1 MKMWFKLISSS
12 NIKITR
18 KIKSRKYVRSQ
29 FYMNI
34 ITNER
39 MEHIV
44 LYDQGIQTDHQTNDK
59 ILNKL
64 KRDFP

>member
-1 MKMWFKLISSS
+1 
-12 NIKITR
+12 
-18 KIKSRKYVRSQ
+18 
-29 FYMNI
+29 MNI
-34 ITNER
+34 NSVKT

-44 LYDQGIQTDHQTNDK
+44 LHDQGIQTDHQTNDK